1 MIAKTNTARIALL
14 DAGFARVSLRR
25 DMDGRVV
32 VMVATPAID
41 LVWGVLRGLPFGYE
55 VDRVGD
61 AVRVAAR

>member
-1 MIAKTNTARIALL
+1 MIAKTNAARIALL

-32 VMVATPAID
+32 VMVATPALD
-41 LVWGVLRGLPFGYE
+41 LVARTLRDLPFGYAY
-55 VDRVGD
+55 DRVGD